1 MPSISKIRFTNVVYE
16 GGAKRYNDDMFLFDS
31 HNGAILLENG
41 GGKTVFIQ
49 TAIQAILPNAE
60 LAERKMKDTL
70 SLESSSAHIAIEWI
84 INEKP
89 RRYGLTAVTLFMA
102 KEGVKS
108 YRYTYEYEEGD
119 KHRIE
124 ELPFVRQSVD
134 SKVRP
139 ANRDEMNEYYTMM
152 KSSHPL
158 KANTFDTVKGY
169 HQHLEERFKII
180 ASEWKKIAVIN
191 SSEGGVESFFDGCK
205 TTSQLVDQLLIPTVE
220 EAIAG
225 KGSTDF
231 VQTFEKQREHFKAHK
246 RLRRVIEENKQV
258 EKQIANYVASFK
270 QLDEVERQLEEQKVN
285 AKALYLHTK
294 QEQEE
299 TKETLLKIQT
309 NIEDW
314 QAEKDEWERKEK
326 SYSISLLEQKR
337 ETAFDKYKDE
347 KDEFDQLGHDVKEKK
362 ALLAQ
367 LRFSKVNTELT
378 KNEQLHSHFVEQ
390 LSLLE
395 RDEETIDLE
404 EQLADNTAFLK
415 GYFLNAEEKIQG
427 NIKQI
432 EFQQGRKKDEIAIE
446 EKGLRSLEKEARSWQ
461 LKETDQNGKKE
472 LVEKD
477 MNEIAKEILSNPLKE
492 RVEDEFPKWEHD
504 YQNYDKEII
513 SFESHIKELEYAK
526 SELKEARPDVQKAYE
541 KARNDAQSYNQQIKV
556 IDDQQNEILTDLAV
570 RMPQWQHYNSIYE
583 KEESIIGQLE
593 EKVEKLS
600 KEKEDLLF
608 KERQAT
614 RFADDYENNTSFTA
628 DPKLELWKNRWRNQ
642 FSYLELGTDFV
653 QQAARSLG
661 GEVEDFH
668 SIYPY
673 WAITFIV
680 TETEMTKLREKLLS
694 VEMEMTHPVFICTE
708 EEARKHIRA
717 QGKSSDQHIFPRIW
731 KENLSSEKFNN
742 WKIEVQKLA
751 NDSKDERK
759 NKEIELENWRTV
771 LSKVREFIM
780 KYPYEQYVDLKEQYK
795 VTFEEEAKQKRV
807 LHELSA
813 QIEQKEKEIREYHK
827 RLSETKDIYNGL
839 ETRISKG
846 RTYLSK
852 KKDFDFYKQELTRI
866 REEMT
871 EVTKKLDKSTRLHK
885 NLNEELHE
893 LEVELNL
900 AREPLH
906 DLRGDTYYKEV
917 VNEQPKF
924 SSKSLELLVNERKSF
939 TRKLDYKQEG
949 RGLLEEK
956 INTVKNKLEEL
967 AGEMNQLEQQY
978 GIIEAIEF
986 PAHGDEEIIQLSKS
1000 IRKLEETIESL
1011 RPEVNR
1017 LWEEWNKVKS
1027 EYDLR
1032 KGDFLQIY
1040 QEIEVF
1046 KESLTQVKEQLNVE
1060 KKRLRERIEFL
1071 TKEQKR
1077 YQSLEKEIDQAIVEL
1092 EKQDMRFAFLHESV
1106 RERLLEEQIKHDYAY
1121 KRMEIISER
1130 VKTITSIQ
1138 DKVTSLEKRR
1148 IEEKSQFVKFCNNNI
1163 IDIKLRNTCIT
1174 GIEHKTT
1181 YDDVIEWQVKMS
1193 DRIHQSVKIAEAD
1206 MREHDKELQQFISH
1220 LHLYLQNIA
1229 EELRSI
1235 PKQTRV
1241 KVEDKTKD
1249 IYIFSV
1255 PDWDEQEGKE
1265 ALRHHID
1272 WMVIQLDKDEYRDD
1286 EGKEDESL
1294 IRKQIEKWLHTKQL
1308 LKNVMK
1314 EKDIS
1319 VKCRKV
1325 SNDGKVSGALTS
1337 WEKSNAW
1344 SGGEKWSKNMTL
1356 FLGILNYL
1364 AEKRVPLQGNQK
1376 RHRTVIVDNP
1386 FGKAS
1391 SDHVLDPVFFIA
1403 EQLGFQIIALTAH
1416 AEGKFIR
1423 KYFPVIYSCRLR
1435 ESASGETQIMTK
1447 NKEIRTAFFK
1457 DNDPEAMVRLG
1468 EQEQMALF

>member
-16 GGAKRYNDDMFLFDS
+16 GGAKRYNDDIFLFDS

-139 ANRDEMNEYYTMM
+139 ANRDEMNEYYSMM
-152 KSSHPL
+152 KSTHPL

-169 HQHLEERFKII
+169 HQYLEERFKII

-258 EKQIANYVASFK
+258 EKQIESYVSSFK
-270 QLDEVERQLEEQKVN
+270 QLDEVEKQLEEQKVN

-299 TKETLLKIQT
+299 TKETLSKIQT
-309 NIEDW
+309 NLEDW
-314 QAEKDEWERKEK
+314 QAEKKEWERKEK
-326 SYSISLLEQKR
+326 SYEITLLEQKR
-337 ETAFDKYKDE
+337 DEAFEKYKMEQDE
-347 KDEFDQLGHDVKEKK
+347 LEQLVQDGKVKKGR
-362 ALLAQ
+362 LAQ
-367 LRFSKVNTELT
+367 LRVSKVNGEITR
-378 KNEQLHSHFVEQ
+378 NEQLQSHFKEQ
-390 LSLLE
+390 LNLLE
-395 RDEETIDLE
+395 RDEETSDLE
-404 EQLADNTAFLK
+404 EQLADNTAYLK
-415 GYFLNAEEKIQG
+415 GYFLNEEEKIQRD
-427 NIKQI
+427 IKQI
-432 EFQQGRKKDEIAIE
+432 ELQQGRKQDEITISKKE
-446 EKGLRSLEKEARSWQ
+446 LRGLEQEIRNWQ
-461 LKETDQNGKKE
+461 LKETDQNSRKE
-472 LVEKD
+472 FVEKD
-477 MNEIAKEILSNPLKE
+477 MLELAKEILANPLKE

-513 SFESHIKELEYAK
+513 SFERHIKELEQTK
-526 SELKEARPDVQKAYE
+526 RELKNTLPIIQAEYE
-541 KARNDAQSYNQQIKV
+541 HFRKETITYKQQINV
-556 IDDQQNEILTDLAV
+556 IEDQQNEILSEV
-570 RMPQWQHYNSIYE
+570 IVQMPQWHHYTSIYE
-583 KEESIIGQLE
+583 KEETMITQLE
-593 EKVEKLS
+593 EKVEKLLR
-600 KEKEDLLF
+600 EKEELLF

-614 RFADDYENNTSFTA
+614 RSADDYANSTTFTA
-628 DPKLELWKNRWRNQ
+628 DPKLEIWKNRWRNQ
-642 FSYLELGTDFV
+642 FAYLELGADFV

-661 GEVEDFH
+661 DAIEDYH

-680 TETEMTKLREKLLS
+680 TESEIQKLREKLLS
-694 VEMEMTHPVFICTE
+694 VEMEMTHPVYICTE
-708 EEARKHIRA
+708 EEARMLIRD
-717 QGKSSDQHIFPRIW
+717 QKESSDQHIFPRIW
-731 KENLSSEKFNN
+731 KENLSNEKFKD
-742 WKIEVQKLA
+742 WKMEVQKLA
-751 NDSKDERK
+751 DQSKEERLK
-759 NKEIELENWRTV
+759 KETELHSWRTI
-771 LSKVREFIM
+771 LSKVREFVM
-780 KYPYEQYVDLKEQYK
+780 KYPFEQYAELKEQFK
-795 VTFEEEAKQKRV
+795 IASDEEAKHKRV
-807 LHELSA
+807 LHERTI
-813 QIEQKEKEIREYHK
+813 QIEQKEKETVDYQK
-827 RLSETKDIYNGL
+827 RLSEVRDIYQGL
-839 ETRISKG
+839 EARLSKG
-846 RTYLSK
+846 RNYFSK
-852 KKDFDFYKQELTRI
+852 KKDFEFFKQELIKI
-866 REEMT
+866 REEI
-871 EVTKKLDKSTRLHK
+871 DKVSKRLERSGRLHA
-885 NLNEELHE
+885 NLEEELSA
-893 LEVELNL
+893 LVSQLTL
-900 AREPLH
+900 AKEPLYN
-906 DLRGDTYYKEV
+906 LKGDAYYKEV
-917 VNEQPKF
+917 MDAQPKYAAK
-924 SSKSLELLVNERKSF
+924 SKELLVEERKS
-939 TRKLDYKQEG
+939 LS
-949 RGLLEEK
+949 
-956 INTVKNKLEEL
+956 NKLQDRQQGREIIESNLQNVKEKLKEL
-967 AGEMNQLEQQY
+967 SKEKTLFIQQY
-978 GIIEAIEF
+978 GLVDAIEF
-986 PAHGDEEIIQLSKS
+986 PAHGDEEIIRLSQL
-1000 IRKLEETIESL
+1000 IRKQEERMESMK
-1011 RPEVNR
+1011 PKVDR
-1017 LWEEWNKVKS
+1017 LWEAWNKAKN

-1032 KGDFLQIY
+1032 KDDFQQVY

-1046 KESLTQVKEQLNVE
+1046 KESLTQVKEQL
-1060 KKRLRERIEFL
+1060 KL
-1071 TKEQKR
+1071 EQKR
-1077 YQSLEKEIDQAIVEL
+1077 LDERYQFLTSELKRYQTLEKIIEKAIVEL
-1092 EKQDMRFAFLHESV
+1092 EKQDMRFAFLHENV
-1106 RERLLEEQIKHDYAY
+1106 REHLLEDQIKNDYAY
-1121 KRMEIISER
+1121 KRMKIISEL

-1138 DKVTSLEKRR
+1138 DKVTSLEKKRN
-1148 IEEKSQFVKFCNNNI
+1148 EEKGHFVKFCNNHI

-1181 YDDVIEWQVKMS
+1181 YDDVIEWQEKMS
-1193 DRIHQSVKIAEAD
+1193 DRIYRTVKIAEED
-1206 MREHDKELQQFISH
+1206 MREHDKQLQQFISH
-1220 LHLYLQNIA
+1220 LHLYLQTIA
-1229 EELRSI
+1229 DELRLI

-1272 WMVIQLDKDEYRDD
+1272 WMVIQLDKEEYRDD

-1435 ESASGETQIMTK
+1435 ESASGETKIMTK